1 MNKSTLQKIRL
12 EYVPKLP
19 KMLRNGISKITV
31 SEGNETKSVSD
42 CQKIKKLFPNTYG
55 KKEIT
60 FKKGKNTSIAKKQV
74 VGVI

>member
-42 CQKIKKLFPNTYG
+42 CQKSKNFFQTHTEKK
-55 KKEIT
+55 K
-60 FKKGKNTSIAKKQV
+60 
-74 VGVI
+74 